1 MQKLPLQTPL
11 AYLIGD
17 ILSKT
22 KFLKKYIEK
31 VEERMR
37 AQADERHPDLRVAFE
52 NLLASG
58 GKRIRPRLVLLTGN
72 MLGAD
77 PERLVTLAAAIEM
90 LHTATL
96 VHDDLID
103 GSLMRRGNDTIN
115 ANWTPAATVLTGDF
129 VFARAAKLAA
139 QTGSLTVMEEFAET
153 LAIMVNGELTQM
165 FDARGLANR
174 ENYYQRI
181 YAKTGSLFEL
191 STHGAAI
198 ISPVDAKTTAN
209 ARNFGR
215 ELGTAFQIIDDILDF
230 TGDQVAVGKPV
241 GSDLLQGLITLPALY
256 YIETNPNDTH
266 VKSLLNGHY
275 HNSEEM
281 VILIES
287 IRHSSAIEQAL
298 NEAKKYATRALKSL
312 NGQAP
317 SEERFALESLTEYIT
332 NRNV

>member
-1 MQKLPLQTPL
+1 MRRLPPQTPL

-17 ILSKT
+17 ILSTTLLVKT
-22 KFLKKYIEK
+22 NIEK

-37 AQADERHPDLRVAFE
+37 AQADERHTDLRAAFE
-52 NLLASG
+52 NLLAAG
-58 GKRIRPRLVLLTGN
+58 GKRVRPRLVLLVGD

-77 PERLVTLAAAIEM
+77 SERLITLAAAIEM

-103 GSLMRRGNDTIN
+103 GSLMRRGNATIN
-115 ANWTPAATVLTGDF
+115 ANWSPAATVLTGDF

-139 QTGSLTVMEEFAET
+139 QTGSLTVMEAFAET

-174 ENYYQRI
+174 ENYYERI

-198 ISPVDAKTTAN
+198 ISPVDAKTVEN
-209 ARNFGR
+209 SRNFGR
-215 ELGTAFQIIDDILDF
+215 ELGTAFQIVDDILDF
-230 TGDQVAVGKPV
+230 TGDQAAVGKPV

-256 YIETNPNDTH
+256 YIEANPNDEK
-266 VKSLLNGHY
+266 VKSLLNGNY
-275 HNSEEM
+275 HNSKEIAALVED
-281 VILIES
+281 
-287 IRHSSAIEQAL
+287 IRNSDAIQLAL
-298 NEAKKYATRALKSL
+298 DEAKEYANRALQSL
-312 NGQAP
+312 NGHPP
-317 SEERFALESLTEYIT
+317 SEERHALEKLTQYVT

>member
-22 KFLKKYIEK
+22 NSLRKDIEK

-37 AQADERHPDLRVAFE
+37 AQADDRHSDLRIAFE

-58 GKRIRPRLVLLTGN
+58 GKRIRPQLVLLTGN

-77 PERLVTLAAAIEM
+77 HEKLITLAAAIEM

-191 STHGAAI
+191 ATHGAAI
-198 ISPVDAKTTAN
+198 ISPVEVKTVAN

-230 TGDQVAVGKPV
+230 TGDQAAVGKPL

-256 YIETNPNDTH
+256 YIEANPENER
-266 VKSLLNGHY
+266 VKSLLDGNY
-275 HNSEEM
+275 HNSEEITLL
-281 VILIES
+281 VED
-287 IRHSSAIEQAL
+287 IRQSNAIQLAL
-298 NEAKKYATRALKSL
+298 NEAKGYATRALKSL

-317 SEERFALESLTEYIT
+317 SEERFALENLAEYIT